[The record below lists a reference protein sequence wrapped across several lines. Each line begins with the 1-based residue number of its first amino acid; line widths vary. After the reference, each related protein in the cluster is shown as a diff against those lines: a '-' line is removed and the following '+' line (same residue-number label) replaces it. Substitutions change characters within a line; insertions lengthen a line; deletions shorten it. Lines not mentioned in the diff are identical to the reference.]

1 MQTIHLYLGAHK
13 TATTHLTGIMNANR
27 DVLAKAGTTLSTP
40 GDIRKEWLPKLF
52 SLVRDKKDGNPFPED
67 VVAEVQ
73 AAQPATGNW
82 ILSEE
87 NMVGVASDLKRPGG
101 IYRFGQKRIAMMKT
115 MFPNAKIRLFFS
127 IRSFETYY
135 RSMYSEEVRNGGYLP
150 FSEYYKP
157 HIYEDRSWTET
168 LSRFTNVLP
177 EEDIVLW
184 RFEDF
189 RQVMPTI
196 LSKMT
201 GIDDVDAMIAKY
213 ERGTTRPSLSQK
225 TLDLLGELA
234 PAIGKKKA
242 LELTEKINRHYAV
255 ADGHAPFQP
264 FDDATVAS
272 MREKYDADFSELVQ
286 RFPKMDVVRAKAD
299 A

>member
-27 DVLAKAGTTLSTP
+27 DVLTGAGITLSTP
-40 GDIRKEWLPKLF
+40 SDIRKEWLPKLF
-52 SLVRDKKDGNPFPED
+52 FLAREKRYNNPLPDD
-67 VVAEVQ
+67 VVAAVQ
-73 AAQPATGNW
+73 AACPAQGNW

-101 IYRFGQKRIAMMKT
+101 IYRFGPNRIAMMRT
-115 MFPNAKIRLFFS
+115 LFPDAKIRLFFS
-127 IRSFETYY
+127 IRSFETFY
-135 RSMYSEEVRNGGYLP
+135 RSMYSEEVRNAGYLP
-150 FSEYYKP
+150 FSEYYDP
-157 HIYEDRSWTET
+157 EIYAERSWTET
-168 LSRFTNVLP
+168 LSRFTKVLP
-177 EEDIVLW
+177 QEDIVLW

-189 RQVMPTI
+189 RQVMPSV
-196 LSKMT
+196 LREMT
-201 GIDDVDAMIAKY
+201 GIEDVDPLIARY

-225 TLDLLGELA
+225 TLDLLGDLA
-234 PAIGKKKA
+234 PAVGKNAA
-242 LELTEKINRHYAV
+242 LELTEQINQHYAV
-255 ADGHAPFQP
+255 ADGFAPFQP
-264 FDDATVAS
+264 FDDATIVS